1 MIRKA
6 ILSQARQIFLKRA
19 TTLEQWIN
27 IHWGRIDCDS
37 NHPQQN
43 TLEKK
48 KTKQQ
53 KNQEK
58 KKKYRNLIWLLPAA
72 DCQHTSCASLSYI
85 RDEIHFQA
93 Y

>member
-58 KKKYRNLIWLLPAA
+58 KKKSIE
-72 DCQHTSCASLSYI
+72 T
-85 RDEIHFQA
+85 
-93 Y
+93 